1 MKKQE
6 ENSQEKQDMKKQ
18 KLYTKDVVLKSKR
31 FAEYKDIFSAT
42 LDKNKCYSMTEL
54 EEILK
59 KVQKT

>member
-6 ENSQEKQDMKKQ
+6 ENSQENIKKQ

-31 FAEYKDIFSAT
+31 FAEYKDIFAAT
-42 LDKNKCYSMTEL
+42 LDENKCYSMTEL

-59 KVQKT
+59 RFKKTK

>member
-6 ENSQEKQDMKKQ
+6 GNSQENIKKQ

-31 FAEYKDIFSAT
+31 FAEYKDIFVAT
-42 LDKNKCYSMTEL
+42 LDENKCYSMTEL

-59 KVQKT
+59 KFKKT

>member
-1 MKKQE
+1 MYMKKQE
-6 ENSQEKQDMKKQ
+6 GNSQENSKKQ

-42 LDKNKCYSMTEL
+42 LDENKCYSMTEL

-59 KVQKT
+59 KFKKT

>member
-18 KLYTKDVVLKSKR
+18 KLFTKDVVLKSKR
-31 FAEYKDIFSAT
+31 FAECKDIFAAT
-42 LDKNKCYSMTEL
+42 LDENKCYSMTEL